1 MQKKD
6 NILLQNIK
14 ILMPLFLLTILATTI
29 FIACL
34 KGTRNIAGVD
44 YKFQFSDGH
53 YFAFVALAINYL
65 AFIFS
70 RKFYPYVVAT
80 TLLLGLL
87 NLINFLPSKQSFSLG
102 FGDSEISFQP
112 HIFFILITTC
122 ILNYH
127 DLRSFLQKIF
137 GDNKQEADKKL
148 TDSEEKA
155 ITHFANKFKDQTD
168 KQLEE
173 LINDERLRT
182 EAITAAKSILEK
194 RKTQTA
200 KKPAANQKSEP
211 IIQH

>member
-1 MQKKD
+1 MYKKVYMQKKD
-6 NILLQNIK
+6 NIVMQKIK
-14 ILMPLFLLTILATTI
+14 ILIPLFLLTMLATTI
-29 FIACL
+29 FISHL
-34 KGTRNIAGVD
+34 KGTQNIEGVD

-65 AFIFS
+65 AFLFS

-137 GDNKQEADKKL
+137 GDNKEEADKKL
-148 TDSEEKA
+148 TDNEEKA
-155 ITHFANKFKDQTD
+155 VAHFANKFENQTD

-173 LINDERLRT
+173 LINDGRLRT
-182 EAITAAKSILEK
+182 EAITAAQSILEK
-194 RKTQTA
+194 RKTPSP
-200 KKPAANQKSEP
+200 KKPHAN
-211 IIQH
+211 